1 MQKGIYY
8 SFLPGE
14 TPEEV
19 FANAKACGFDCVEI
33 PTLRTDDER
42 RQYKAAADAAGIRI
56 PSIMNSD
63 HWGVPLSDA
72 DPAVRA
78 KGIDCLKQSL
88 ETARIVGADTVLLVP
103 GVVKPD
109 VTYEEAWTRSQVEI
123 RRILPE
129 YEAAHVYLAIEEVG
143 NKMLLCAPEL
153 ARYIDDFASP
163 WVVAYFDVG
172 NIINYGFP
180 EHWVRTLGKRI
191 KKVHVKGWS
200 AQTRFATP
208 DLFGGTIDWPS
219 VMKEIKAIG
228 YDDVLTA
235 ELSGCGID
243 KMAKCKSISVE
254 LDALLSLM
262 ATN

>member
-19 FANAKACGFDCVEI
+19 FSNAKDIGFDCVEI
-33 PTLRTDDER
+33 PTLRTDEER
-42 RQYKAAADAAGIRI
+42 RRYKNAADAVGIRI

-72 DPAVRA
+72 DPAVRS
-78 KGIDCLKQSL
+78 KGIECLRQSL
-88 ETARIVGADTVLLVP
+88 ETAKVVGADTVLLVP

-109 VTYEEAWTRSQVEI
+109 VTYEEAWSRSQAEI

-129 YEAAHVYLAIEEVG
+129 YETAKIYLAIEEVG
-143 NKMLLCAPEL
+143 NKMLLSAPGL

-172 NIINYGFP
+172 NIINYGYP

-200 AQTRFATP
+200 LQTRFATP
-208 DLFGGTIDWPS
+208 DLFGGTIDWPA
-219 VMKEIKAIG
+219 VMRELHAIG

-243 KMAKCKSISVE
+243 KKAKCKSISVD
-254 LDALLSLM
+254 LDALLNL
-262 ATN
+262 